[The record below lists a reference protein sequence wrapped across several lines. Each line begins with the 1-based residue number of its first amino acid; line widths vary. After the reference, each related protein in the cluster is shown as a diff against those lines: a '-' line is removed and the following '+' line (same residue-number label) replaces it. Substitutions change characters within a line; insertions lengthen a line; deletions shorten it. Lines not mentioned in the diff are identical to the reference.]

1 MSHGCPLTSTGSA
14 SRLDFAALHVALD
27 ALPLHGIGLVALL
40 VAFTP
45 LINIVLLLA
54 FGTLVAGILRAQVPS
69 LATRY
74 ISELSAFHDALL
86 PAIGFGLV
94 FLLPDVL
101 DILVAVTRRYGKAVV
116 RGATALNDEA
126 ATAVRLTVFL
136 AVILNLTLAIPFVR
150 GFHSLYAVVALFLLS
165 YRCFQGIVLANQA
178 IGKIAASPAVGG
190 RVRAY
195 LTIIAFAT
203 MAALVQLAMRD
214 DSAPLDKACLV
225 RTFFLWNAV
234 VATIRVFSKVI
245 QKPAFITRDTASVA
259 TAVLDSLRLSKSK
272 AKLHNHCIHNT

>member
-1 MSHGCPLTSTGSA
+1 MLAMLILFLVSRTSRMLSFLIFDSVQFSYGLPHS
-14 SRLDFAALHVALD
+14 LLPEVQVAI
-27 ALPLHGIGLVALL
+27 AV
-40 VAFTP
+40 
-45 LINIVLLLA
+45 VLLL
-54 FGTLVAGILRAQVPS
+54 V
-69 LATRY
+69 
-74 ISELSAFHDALL
+74 L
-86 PAIGFGLV
+86 PE
-94 FLLPDVL
+94 VL
-101 DILVAVTRRYGKAVV
+101 EVLYAVTRRYGKAAV
-116 RGATALNDEA
+116 RGTVTVATTLNGEA
-126 ATAVRLTVFL
+126 ATVVRLTVFL

>member
-1 MSHGCPLTSTGSA
+1 MLAMLILFLVSRTSRMLSFLIFDSVQFSYGLPHS
-14 SRLDFAALHVALD
+14 LLPEVQVAI
-27 ALPLHGIGLVALL
+27 AV
-40 VAFTP
+40 
-45 LINIVLLLA
+45 VLLL
-54 FGTLVAGILRAQVPS
+54 V
-69 LATRY
+69 
-74 ISELSAFHDALL
+74 L
-86 PAIGFGLV
+86 PE
-94 FLLPDVL
+94 VL
-101 DILVAVTRRYGKAVV
+101 EVLYAVTRRYGKAAV
-116 RGATALNDEA
+116 RGTVTVATTLNGEA
-126 ATAVRLTVFL
+126 ATVVRLTVFL

-178 IGKIAASPAVGG
+178 IGKIAANAWASPAVGG